1 MTTPSNGNPAPR
13 KPSASPSVP
22 KGASVNRPA
31 APASPFADPTFMA
44 TSAAAEPLDLV
55 RGEGIALLG
64 LPGSGKTSF
73 LYYLKTRRGDGAVGS
88 RPWRM
93 RTLGGEFDQQTGLQD
108 EAQVAT
114 RADVFKEAALQMWRP
129 ILGFLPV
136 GPRRKVV
143 IPEIA
148 GETVAAMARAGVPDS
163 PAERHAYERLDAYLR
178 CCDEVIFL
186 ASLDGHVGGKG
197 QYSGSGVRRAALDA
211 AGVENALVSAV
222 NVLGRIITLMH
233 DSRPHGERIFISLL
247 VTKIDALKDAPGLDG
262 VALPEQS
269 SEVARLA
276 GSRGRSWISRFLKS
290 DGTTVSFSMNELC
303 QSVEAFADIDV
314 QEAAAFD
321 FMRAHAPAAAEGLS
335 KLSEQPDISLRFYM
349 GGPYGREYTNARGQ
363 AVFPPVNV
371 LKQRTMVYEVL
382 EDVVERSFRWR
393 RRTRLRHYGAIAA
406 VAALA
411 FFLTG
416 PALVR
421 VLERNFR
428 TDLAS
433 QDYAGAE
440 SALRRMDWIP
450 WSWVDRNLSDARR
463 EQYAA
468 EHLELLESWTAAKP
482 EDIEDARVAA
492 LAKSVM
498 ALDPDGGFGQRADE
512 IIRGKNQRAV
522 RDFIE
527 EGRELPATLEL
538 NDDSAAQVQR
548 LVHDLRTG
556 EAPWAAKDFQES
568 SRRQAIDTLK
578 VRQKRLKDLQNASQV
593 PASRAPGF
601 DEQLTLTMESCAL
614 RIKLLEDTTQPG
626 AGNKPADA
634 AAIREWVRR
643 AIACDDAAS
652 LRYAEAKLVAS
663 VEAEAEAKQPSSG
676 PQQDK
681 LALMKASM
689 KDVAAQLA
697 RTDWPL
703 KQQLERER
711 LAVLVRDWVVQELA
725 AIENIHFADNGD
737 LKTRIYQQEQ
747 LRKQIS
753 GMVDECKTLARGEE
767 AWVVAE
773 PEGGSFWKSI
783 GELQA
788 RADAIVK
795 LNESKDLPD
804 AVEKDVKAS
813 FGGAPRMVVPVKYQ
827 PPSAGGA
834 PAVEVRLQPIAMA
847 QQELVADILD
857 SRIVSMDLDPS
868 RIKDPKD
875 TSYDAELASAE
886 HCNSL
891 LDGVGRVLGDRYAS
905 KVRLRTAEF
914 AIAKE
919 LRRPSPSGQAL
930 KKSFDTVAE
939 CAVDL
944 PLSNWVLPSLAR
956 SSAAPGIASSVLSA
970 IVGMKATPD
979 VRQGYAEAF
988 IGALDLAL
996 LDPAQAKDLI
1006 AVAAGSSEVSMLP
1019 MVAKGLEP
1027 MQDKAMAVAEKVLA
1041 NKDDL
1046 DAQGGL
1052 KDWATRIQAWL
1063 TASQW
1068 VDAQGEPH
1076 DYGVTM
1082 SQRTLAQ
1089 AFEDMRHGKLVS
1101 PALRVLQEIGG
1112 GTSPSAELREVAKA
1126 VADHVALAQKWNLR
1140 PVFFHEGDDPG
1151 VCKVLLSQKEWTF
1164 ADVATAMRGAE
1175 GAAKAQLANDVE
1187 QPDFPHQ
1194 ATGALKIPL
1203 PPADPGVDTTTGLRF
1218 ERRRYAEDI
1227 TAAAGLRL
1235 PSRSE
1240 WKQAYE
1246 GLKRPVSPASARDW
1260 SAAALQSAGD
1270 CTAPPQEFIGLEF
1283 GVREWLA
1290 DSEFPA
1296 GNSSSFPDDQLNKNE
1311 KARAPDTG
1319 IRPALDPYPE
1329 LLRKACESGR

>member
-1 MTTPSNGNPAPR
+1 
-13 KPSASPSVP
+13 
-22 KGASVNRPA
+22 
-31 APASPFADPTFMA
+31 
-44 TSAAAEPLDLV
+44 
-55 RGEGIALLG
+55 
-64 LPGSGKTSF
+64 
-73 LYYLKTRRGDGAVGS
+73 
-88 RPWRM
+88 
-93 RTLGGEFDQQTGLQD
+93 
-108 EAQVAT
+108 
-114 RADVFKEAALQMWRP
+114 
-129 ILGFLPV
+129 
-136 GPRRKVV
+136 
-143 IPEIA
+143 
-148 GETVAAMARAGVPDS
+148 
-163 PAERHAYERLDAYLR
+163 
-178 CCDEVIFL
+178 
-186 ASLDGHVGGKG
+186 
-197 QYSGSGVRRAALDA
+197 
-211 AGVENALVSAV
+211 
-222 NVLGRIITLMH
+222 
-233 DSRPHGERIFISLL
+233 
-247 VTKIDALKDAPGLDG
+247 
-262 VALPEQS
+262 
-269 SEVARLA
+269 
-276 GSRGRSWISRFLKS
+276 
-290 DGTTVSFSMNELC
+290 
-303 QSVEAFADIDV
+303 
-314 QEAAAFD
+314 
-321 FMRAHAPAAAEGLS
+321 
-335 KLSEQPDISLRFYM
+335 
-349 GGPYGREYTNARGQ
+349 
-363 AVFPPVNV
+363 
-371 LKQRTMVYEVL
+371 
-382 EDVVERSFRWR
+382 
-393 RRTRLRHYGAIAA
+393 
-406 VAALA
+406 
-411 FFLTG
+411 
-416 PALVR
+416 
-421 VLERNFR
+421 
-428 TDLAS
+428 
-433 QDYAGAE
+433 
-440 SALRRMDWIP
+440 MDWIP

-498 ALDPDGGFGQRADE
+498 ALNPDGGFGQRADE
-512 IIRGKNQRAV
+512 IIRSKNQRAV

-568 SRRQAIDTLK
+568 SRRQAIDTLEDRK
-578 VRQKRLKDLQNASQV
+578 KRLEVLQSAIQQSAIQV
-593 PASRAPGF
+593 PASRRPGF
-601 DEQLTLTMESCAL
+601 DEQLRLTMDSCAL
-614 RIKLLEDTTQPG
+614 RIDLLKTPKPSG

-634 AAIREWVRR
+634 AAMREWVRL
-643 AIACDDAAS
+643 AIECDDAAS

-663 VEAEAEAKQPSSG
+663 VDAEAKQSSAG

-681 LALMKASM
+681 LASM

-711 LAVLVRDWVVQELA
+711 LAGLVRAWVLEELDA
-725 AIENIHFADNGD
+725 MIAGIQSADNGELGKRID
-737 LKTRIYQQEQ
+737 KQKKLLTRVSGLLGE
-747 LRKQIS
+747 RKA
-753 GMVDECKTLARGEE
+753 LAVGEE

-813 FGGAPRMVVPVKYQ
+813 FVGAPLMEVPVKYQ

-891 LDGVGRVLGDRYAS
+891 LDGVGKVLGDRYAS

-919 LRRPSPSGQAL
+919 LTRPSPSVQAL
-930 KKSFDTVAE
+930 KNGFDTVAT

-956 SSAAPGIASSVLSA
+956 SSAAPEISSSVLRR
-970 IVGMKATPD
+970 IGGMKGTLE
-979 VRQGYAEAF
+979 VRKRYAEAF
-988 IGALDLAL
+988 IRALDLARMTP
-996 LDPAQAKDLI
+996 DQAKELI
-1006 AVAAGSSEVSMLP
+1006 AVAAASDEIGMLP
-1019 MVAKGLEP
+1019 LVAEGLKG
-1027 MQDKAMAVAEKVLA
+1027 MQDNAIEAAKRVLA
-1041 NKDDL
+1041 NQGDL
-1046 DAQGGL
+1046 QAPPDLASWT
-1052 KDWATRIQAWL
+1052 KRIQAWL
-1063 TASQW
+1063 AASQW
-1068 VDAQGEPH
+1068 VDAQGELH
-1076 DYGVTM
+1076 DFGVTM

-1187 QPDFPHQ
+1187 QPDFPYQ

-1240 WKQAYE
+1240 WKQAYKD
-1246 GLKRPVSPASARDW
+1246 LKRPVSPAWSPDW

-1296 GNSSSFPDDQLNKNE
+1296 GNSSSVPDDQLNKNE

>member
-1 MTTPSNGNPAPR
+1 
-13 KPSASPSVP
+13 
-22 KGASVNRPA
+22 
-31 APASPFADPTFMA
+31 
-44 TSAAAEPLDLV
+44 
-55 RGEGIALLG
+55 
-64 LPGSGKTSF
+64 
-73 LYYLKTRRGDGAVGS
+73 
-88 RPWRM
+88 
-93 RTLGGEFDQQTGLQD
+93 
-108 EAQVAT
+108 
-114 RADVFKEAALQMWRP
+114 
-129 ILGFLPV
+129 
-136 GPRRKVV
+136 
-143 IPEIA
+143 
-148 GETVAAMARAGVPDS
+148 
-163 PAERHAYERLDAYLR
+163 
-178 CCDEVIFL
+178 
-186 ASLDGHVGGKG
+186 
-197 QYSGSGVRRAALDA
+197 
-211 AGVENALVSAV
+211 
-222 NVLGRIITLMH
+222 
-233 DSRPHGERIFISLL
+233 
-247 VTKIDALKDAPGLDG
+247 
-262 VALPEQS
+262 
-269 SEVARLA
+269 
-276 GSRGRSWISRFLKS
+276 
-290 DGTTVSFSMNELC
+290 
-303 QSVEAFADIDV
+303 
-314 QEAAAFD
+314 
-321 FMRAHAPAAAEGLS
+321 
-335 KLSEQPDISLRFYM
+335 
-349 GGPYGREYTNARGQ
+349 
-363 AVFPPVNV
+363 
-371 LKQRTMVYEVL
+371 
-382 EDVVERSFRWR
+382 
-393 RRTRLRHYGAIAA
+393 
-406 VAALA
+406 
-411 FFLTG
+411 
-416 PALVR
+416 
-421 VLERNFR
+421 
-428 TDLAS
+428 
-433 QDYAGAE
+433 
-440 SALRRMDWIP
+440 
-450 WSWVDRNLSDARR
+450 
-463 EQYAA
+463 
-468 EHLELLESWTAAKP
+468 
-482 EDIEDARVAA
+482 
-492 LAKSVM
+492 
-498 ALDPDGGFGQRADE
+498 
-512 IIRGKNQRAV
+512 
-522 RDFIE
+522 
-527 EGRELPATLEL
+527 
-538 NDDSAAQVQR
+538 
-548 LVHDLRTG
+548 
-556 EAPWAAKDFQES
+556 
-568 SRRQAIDTLK
+568 
-578 VRQKRLKDLQNASQV
+578 
-593 PASRAPGF
+593 
-601 DEQLTLTMESCAL
+601 MESCAL